1 MARIVRKE
9 RVSPE
14 DVLFE
19 IEAPE
24 IAKKHKAGQFVI
36 VRHCEGE
43 RVPLTI
49 VTKDAGR
56 GTITLLMKE
65 IGRSTHELGALAVG
79 EEIDDLCGPL
89 GNPTPIE
96 NYGTAAVVG
105 GGVGVAPLVAV
116 IEALAAAGNRV
127 VGVFGAR
134 TKELLVL
141 RDELSGLCDEIR
153 FATEDGSFG
162 TKGRVT
168 VELERVLREVGP
180 DVVFTAGPVP
190 MMKAV
195 CDMTRG
201 RVKTIASLNSIML
214 DGTGMCGGC
223 RVAVGGEIKFTC
235 VDGPEFDGHLVDF
248 EALMRRLSMYRD
260 HERDHI
266 EEHRCRLAEDVRRIE
281 ENGGG

>member
-1 MARIVRKE
+1 MRKE

-24 IAKKHKAGQFVI
+24 IARKHKAGQFVI
-36 VRHCEGE
+36 LRHGDGE
-43 RVPLTI
+43 RVPLT
-49 VTKDAGR
+49 VAAKDASR

-65 IGRSTHELGALAVG
+65 IGRSTRELGALPAG
-79 EEIDDLCGPL
+79 TDIDDVCGPL

-96 NYGTAAVVG
+96 HYGTAVVVG
-105 GGVGVAPLVAV
+105 GGVGVAPLLAV
-116 IEALAAAGNRV
+116 VEALKEAGNRV

-141 RDELSGLCDEIR
+141 REQLEALCDEVR
-153 FATEDGSFG
+153 YTTEDGSFG
-162 TKGRVT
+162 TKGFVT
-168 VELERVLREVGP
+168 VELARVLDEVAP
-180 DVVFTAGPVP
+180 DVVFTAGPVG

-201 RVKTIASLNSIML
+201 RAKTIASLNSIML

-223 RVAVGGEIKFTC
+223 RVTVGGEVKFTC
-235 VDGPEFDGHLVDF
+235 VDGPEFDGHAVDF
-248 EALMRRLSMYRD
+248 EELSRRLGMYRD
-260 HERDHI
+260 QERRHL
-266 EEHRCRLAEDVRRIE
+266 EEHDCRLAGRLEPPRGETR
-281 ENGGG
+281 G